1 MTTPQNLSDS
11 ALLRLPQVVGDQKRG
26 IAPLVPVCKSTWWQ
40 WVREGKAPK
49 PVRIG
54 PRCVAWRASEIRVF
68 LDGLKA

>member
-26 IAPLVPVCKSTWWQ
+26 IAPLVPVSRSTWWQ
-40 WVREGKAPK
+40 WVRDGKAPK